1 MKGMFAFVLC
11 IFGVFAVQAGEKLD
25 FSDITSRE
33 KAEALFAQGK
43 VEKITLFPR
52 EFGGQETPLNTV
64 FVPIGVGDAKN
75 KVTGMLVRYVSDGLI
90 NKLVVEPEYK
100 GDSFIPSRIK
110 MRAWHTEQKGEFTP
124 SIEVW

>member
-1 MKGMFAFVLC
+1 MKAMFAFVLC
-11 IFGVFAVQAGEKLD
+11 IFGVFTVQAGEKLD

-33 KAEALFAQGK
+33 KAEALYAQGK
-43 VEKITLFPR
+43 LEQITLFPR
-52 EFGGQETPLNTV
+52 EFGGQETPLNTI

-75 KVTGMLVRYVSDGLI
+75 KVTGMLVRYFSDGLI

-110 MRAWHTEQKGEFTP
+110 MRAWHTERKGEFTP